1 MTRQGV
7 EVAAT
12 LTLTDGP
19 VELYVAPPG
28 MSSWEL
34 AGQTPDWH
42 TEPGRV
48 CADPAEDPAH
58 WTPDTA
64 PYSRTVPREAR
75 AGCAVCPFRRDC
87 LVDAM
92 TWGPE
97 FGVWGGYSAGQ
108 VRRMRELAGAAPRR
122 RPRRP
127 RTPCS
132 HGEDLLYRDRRDN
145 VRCRGCEREAD
156 RARERPSGWSRQ
168 QARAGV
174 AA

>member
-48 CADPAEDPAH
+48 CADPAEDLAH

-64 PYSRTVPREAR
+64 PYSRTVPGEAR

-92 TWGPE
+92 AWGPE

-122 RPRRP
+122 RPRSRC
-127 RTPCS
+127 T
-132 HGEDLLYRDRRDN
+132 HGDGNRYRDTGGVMRCRDCRAEAKRRENEDLK
-145 VRCRGCEREAD
+145 AT
-156 RARERPSGWSRQ
+156 RAA
-168 QARAGV
+168 ARAGV